1 MRDLPTNLNNALIA
15 AHRRRGL
22 LLPLVAAAMVVVLL
36 VPLPPT
42 MLDVLLVAN
51 IALAA
56 VVLLT
61 VVSVRRPLDV
71 SVFPTLLLLATLG
84 RLVLNVAT
92 TRLILTAGA
101 GQSAAESH
109 LAAGQVVWGFGSFV
123 TNDSLAVG
131 AIIFGILIVIQFL
144 VVTKGA
150 ARVSEVAARFVL
162 DAMPGKQVAVD
173 QELSG
178 RLIDEPQARERRR
191 EIAREADFYG
201 AMDGA
206 GKFLRGDAMAALLII
221 MINLLGGLYVGLVQR
236 GWSLDETVWLFTRL
250 TIGEGLAMQ
259 VPAFVLAV
267 AAALLVTRSTARM
280 NLGEEF
286 VAQLTARPAV
296 LVMAAVFLGLLALTR
311 LPTLPLLAVG
321 ASLAGLAWLLSG
333 PRDQAGGGSAE
344 SNDRASAED
353 RASAAATAAPTPAD
367 LVNVDPIRVE
377 LGHSL
382 VKLIHGP
389 AHASRVNLLDRLAD
403 LRRDL
408 AQELG
413 ILLPNVRLTDHHAL
427 GGHAYAMYLR
437 GAKIAHGQLH
447 PKLLLAVAPESCDAG
462 VSPALDWPLRNT
474 SPDGGHLRGRD
485 ARVTDA
491 DAPDGIDATE
501 PVTGAPAVWI
511 HPDGLER
518 AQAQGWRIVAPADV
532 LTAHLAD
539 VIRSRAA
546 ELLTRSHLQAL
557 LDALHARCPQL
568 VDEALAQAGAGTIL
582 KVLQALLR
590 ERVSIRDLEMI
601 LEALCESPADATTE
615 RRVELVRTK
624 LGRWLC
630 QPLADNQGRLWCV
643 RLDERFEEELAES
656 AVEASD
662 EAVLDASQSRRVAEA
677 VGPALEVLR
686 RQGRRGVVL
695 CSPLLRRAV
704 KQAIAVG
711 RTDAAVLSYDEVDA
725 VSVHAMA
732 YVGTGHDA

>member
-1 MRDLPTNLNNALIA
+1 VRRELPTNLSHALVA
-15 AHRRRGL
+15 AHRWRGL
-22 LLPLVAAAMVVVLL
+22 LLPLVAVALVVVLL
-36 VPLPPT
+36 VPLPPAA
-42 MLDVLLVAN
+42 LDVLLVAN

-92 TRLILTAGA
+92 TRLILTAGN
-101 GQSAAESH
+101 GLSAAESH

-173 QELSG
+173 QELSA
-178 RLIDEPQARERRR
+178 RLIDEPQARHRRQ

-206 GKFLRGDAMAALLII
+206 GKFLRGDALAALLIV
-221 MINLLGGLYVGLVQR
+221 MINLLGGMYVGLVQR

-267 AAALLVTRSTARM
+267 AAALLVTRSTAKV

-286 VAQLTARPAV
+286 VTQLTARPAV

-311 LPTLPLLAVG
+311 LPTLPLLVVG

-333 PRDQAGGGSAE
+333 PRKTGEADGPADSDNP
-344 SNDRASAED
+344 SPTV
-353 RASAAATAAPTPAD
+353 AAAMPTPAE

-377 LGHSL
+377 LGRSL
-382 VKLIHGP
+382 VKLVHGS
-389 AHASRVNLLDRLAD
+389 ASLAATKRSEDGRVNLLDRLAD
-403 LRRDL
+403 IRRTV

-413 ILLPNVRLTDHHAL
+413 ILVPNVRLIDNQAL
-427 GGHAYAMYLR
+427 GGHAYTIALR
-437 GAKIAHGQLH
+437 GAKIAQGQLH
-447 PKLLLAVAPESCDAG
+447 PKLLLAVADESDERA
-462 VSPALDWPLRNT
+462 DN
-474 SPDGGHLRGRD
+474 DGL
-485 ARVTDA
+485 
-491 DAPDGIDATE
+491 DGIDAVE
-501 PVTGAPAVWI
+501 PVSGGAALWI
-511 HPDGLER
+511 HPDAVER
-518 AQAQGWRIVAPADV
+518 AQRLGWRIVAPADV
-532 LTAHLAD
+532 LMSHVAD

-557 LDALHARCPQL
+557 LDALRARCPQI

-582 KVLQALLR
+582 KLLQSLLR

-601 LEALCESPADATTE
+601 LEALCESPADATME
-615 RRVELVRTK
+615 RRVELVRAR

-630 QPLADNQGRLWCV
+630 QPLADDQGQLWCV
-643 RLDERFEEELAES
+643 RFDERFEEELAES
-656 AVEASD
+656 AVEAD
-662 EAVLDASQSRRVAEA
+662 ADAVLDASQSRRVAAA
-677 VGPALEVLR
+677 VGPALDALR
-686 RQGRRGVVL
+686 RQGRRGVVV

-704 KQAIAVG
+704 KQAITVG

-732 YVGTGHDA
+732 YVGTGHNA